1 MLGGKKIGRKKYGE
15 KIFPTSFRMV
25 FARGMTNSGRSIN
38 NGNDDRG
45 FLPVLPFHPFFPSLS
60 CLLPFSPSLS
70 LCLSSLFTRSY
81 SHSNTKLTNKVIS

>member
-45 FLPVLPFHPFFPSLS
+45 FLPVLPFYPFFPSLS
-60 CLLPFSPSLS
+60 CLSLPLSLS
-70 LCLSSLFTRSY
+70 VSLLFLRAPIHIQIRS
-81 SHSNTKLTNKVIS
+81 